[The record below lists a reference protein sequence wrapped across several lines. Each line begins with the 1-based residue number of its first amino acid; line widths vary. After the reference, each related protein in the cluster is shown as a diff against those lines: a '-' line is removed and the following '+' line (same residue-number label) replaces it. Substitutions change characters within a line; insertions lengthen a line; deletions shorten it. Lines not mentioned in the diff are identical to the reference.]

1 MIIYA
6 ENTIKTS
13 STPILTTVDQVTA
26 SEIEEYSK
34 QFLSLAKASTEN
46 TVAMCEVLHQAKLDF
61 KEKDPKNVLFQELC
75 KSIGYEKGANDPT
88 IKKFLRIGESANRFR
103 PYLDRLPNSW
113 TTLYEITQLDD
124 ALFDHA
130 MESGAI
136 NIKMIG
142 KEVKS
147 LKNINQP
154 KVEKPAL
161 MIEKKATIEITLSSE
176 ADKQTLEALCKELE
190 MLKFNFKLIIHP
202 NDVAQAILNSPI

>member
-13 STPILTTVDQVTA
+13 STPILTSVDQLTA
-26 SEIEEYSK
+26 SEIEQYSQ

-46 TVAMCEVLHQAKLDF
+46 TVAMCEVLHKAKLDF
-61 KEKDPKNVLFQELC
+61 KEKDQKNMLFQELC

-88 IKKFLRIGESANRFR
+88 IKKFLRIGESAEKFK

-124 ALFDHA
+124 ALFNHA
-130 MESGAI
+130 MENGAI

-147 LKNINQP
+147 LKSINQP
-154 KVEKPAL
+154 KVEKTTL
-161 MIEKKATIEITLSSE
+161 IIEKKPSIEITLTNE
-176 ADKQTLEALCKELE
+176 TDKQSLAALCKELE
-190 MLKFNFKLIIHP
+190 MLKFNFKLEINL
-202 NDVAQAILNSPI
+202 NDVAQAILNNSI